1 MERDWICQSAQNKQC
16 RQLNWTRWEVVFGAM
31 TLEELKTKIY
41 EDNNIVFILEQL
53 GCHSIKIEQHGELY
67 TAGLPDGNNKRSVQ
81 IKNNEFL
88 TSHIRSRGVKGSLL
102 DVICYIKQ
110 WYTAHGDV
118 DIFRAKKW
126 AMKTCDY
133 KDTGVS
139 FTPNPLAW
147 LDKIKQQRQYNTNII
162 NPDATVLPENY
173 FNQYIY
179 PFCSTNFMQ
188 DGISAETQQEF
199 NICYDVET
207 DRIVIPIYDLEGF
220 LVGFKGRA
228 TRDTDLSNKIKY
240 MYLYS
245 APQSR
250 LLFNYHRA
258 LEYIKFMN
266 EVIVV
271 ESEKGCMQLWTMGIL
286 NCVGLGHKDITPQQI
301 KLLKDLQCDIVLA
314 YDKDVSMDF
323 IKATYKNIGY
333 FRNIY
338 AIYDNYNLLR
348 EKESPTDQG
357 QRVWQ
362 QLYNNKIKIY

>member
-1 MERDWICQSAQNKQC
+1 
-16 RQLNWTRWEVVFGAM
+16 M
-31 TLEELKTKIY
+31 TLEELKEQVY
-41 EDNNIVFILEQL
+41 EDGNIILILEQL
-53 GCHSIKIEQHGELY
+53 GCHSIKTEQQGSLY

-81 IKNNEFL
+81 VKNNKFL
-88 TSHIRSRGVKGSLL
+88 TSHIRSRGIKGSLL

-110 WYTAHGDV
+110 WYISNGDI
-118 DIFRAKKW
+118 DIIRAKKW
-126 AMKTCDY
+126 TMNVCSY
-133 KDTGVS
+133 KDTGTS
-139 FTPNPLAW
+139 FASNPLAW
-147 LDKIKQQRQYNTNII
+147 LDKIKKQRQYGTHTIDFDTKI
-162 NPDATVLPENY
+162 LPENY

-179 PFCSTNFMQ
+179 PFNSISFLQ
-188 DGISAETQQEF
+188 DGISIETQREF

-207 DRIVIPIYDLEGF
+207 DRIVIPIYDLDGF

-228 TRDTDLSNKIKY
+228 TNDNDVSNKIKY

-258 LEYIKFMN
+258 LDYIKFMN

-271 ESEKGCMQLWTMGIL
+271 ESEKGCMQLWTMGVL

-301 KLLKDLQCDIVLA
+301 HLLQELQCNIVVA

-323 IKATYKNIGY
+323 IKATYKHIGY

-338 AIYDNYNLLR
+338 VIYDSHGLLR
-348 EKESPTDQG
+348 NKESPTDKG
-357 QRVWQ
+357 QQVWQ
-362 QLYNNKIKIY
+362 QLYDNKIKIY